1 MVLFLL
7 QHSQE
12 FGTIV
17 NPERC
22 ALTRAGASHV
32 STADFPSPLRHSL
45 ADPDAFEV
53 DPKFNRKVT

>member
-1 MVLFLL
+1 ML
-7 QHSQE
+7 STWTPIE
-12 FGTIV
+12 
-17 NPERC
+17 C
-22 ALTRAGASHV
+22 ALTLAGASHV